1 MLLMH
6 ASKVVIVVG
15 GNILLCALYIY
26 FNCPLGNMME
36 AVTNEE
42 TLDSIVNILEQEES
56 VELKQNCLTLLK
68 VLLDQSGEYSSSTV
82 KYIAVKFQSL

>member
-1 MLLMH
+1 MH
-6 ASKVVIVVG
+6 ASRVVIG
-15 GNILLCALYIY
+15 GGGEYFALCSMYILTVL
-26 FNCPLGNMME
+26 LGNMME

-42 TLDSIVNILEQEES
+42 TVESIVNILEQEES

-68 VLLDQSGEYSSSTV
+68 VLLDQSGEYSSCTV

>member
-1 MLLMH
+1 MH
-6 ASKVVIVVG
+6 ASRVVIG
-15 GNILLCALYIY
+15 GGGGVFCFVLYVY

-42 TLDSIVNILEQEES
+42 TVESIVNILEQEES

-68 VLLDQSGEYSSSTV
+68 VLLDQSGEYSSCTV

>member
-1 MLLMH
+1 MH
-6 ASKVVIVVG
+6 PGLSLG
-15 GNILLCALYIY
+15 GGVFHFVPYIY
-26 FNCPLGNMME
+26 LNCPLGNMME

-42 TLDSIVNILEQEES
+42 TVESIVNILEQEES

>member
-1 MLLMH
+1 MH
-6 ASKVVIVVG
+6 PGLSLG
-15 GNILLCALYIY
+15 GGGGGGGVFHFVPYIY
-26 FNCPLGNMME
+26 LNCALGNMME

-42 TLDSIVNILEQEES
+42 TVESIVNILEQEES
-56 VELKQNCLTLLK
+56 IELKQNCLTLLK